1 MKKYAQLPVII
12 GFIGLLATLLLVSCQ
27 GPVGEQGPS
36 GPPGPQGQQ
45 GEQGPAGPPGEPL
58 VAPLPP
64 GDGLSS
70 EITAASIDDNHIVTV
85 TFTLATQD
93 GTPLHMD
100 DVDRVRFGVAR
111 LVVDEETEY
120 THYANYFTQEVSGS
134 EYEFGGV
141 TQSPELETVSQPTFD
156 GDGTVAEVEPG
167 LYTYTFSQPLDE
179 TYDPAATHLIG
190 AQITRGLLSAN
201 PTFTFVPDGE
211 TSPLT
216 RQISLTETCNQ
227 CHQEGLNAHGG
238 GRDEYQLCQLCH
250 TPQNVDPETGNSLDL
265 KVMVHQIHDGANLP
279 SVMDGGAYYIVGFRQ
294 SIHDY
299 STVTFPQ
306 DVRSCATCHTG
317 SDGDNFKNAPNVAA
331 CTSCHDN
338 VNPSTSDN
346 HPGRPK
352 TDVQCLDCHLNEDEE
367 FDDETISGAHTIPRF
382 STRLSGVNFEIV
394 SVSDI
399 APGSAPAVTFKITDN
414 EGTPINPEDMDYLA
428 LTLAGPTRDYSQRVT
443 EVLFPVAENAD
454 SPALEDMGERAYQYV
469 FQYALPADAAG
480 TYAVS
485 IEGYMMEKLS
495 RVSDEIRV
503 AGFNPV
509 YYVSLDAGSVTP
521 RREVI
526 SRDQCNSCHGDLAQH
541 GDVRQ
546 NTEYCVMCHN
556 ANATDEARRPDEAM
570 PPATVD
576 FRAMIHR
583 IHSGANASQPVQFYG
598 FGNTLHDFSQVA
610 LPTDIANCQTCHLA
624 GTYNMA
630 ALTDLLPSTVTQAGE
645 VVNAVP
651 AITSVCTACHDSSA
665 ASGHAQ
671 LQTTGNLVE
680 TCVVCHGT
688 SREFDTG
695 LIHP

>member
-1 MKKYAQLPVII
+1 MKKIAQLPVII
-12 GFIGLLATLLLVSCQ
+12 GFIGLLTALVLASCQ
-27 GPVGEQGPS
+27 GPIGEQ
-36 GPPGPQGQQ
+36 GPPGPQGPQ
-45 GEQGPAGPPGEPL
+45 GEPGPIGPPGEPL

-70 EITAASIDDNHIVTV
+70 EITAASIDDSHIVTV
-85 TFTLATQD
+85 TFTLTAQD
-93 GTPLHMD
+93 GTPLQPE
-100 DVDRVRFGVAR
+100 DVERLRFGIAR

-134 EYEFGGV
+134 AYEFGG
-141 TQSPELETVSQPTFD
+141 TIQSPVLETVSQPTFD
-156 GDGTVAEVEPG
+156 GDGTVTEVEPG

-190 AQITRGLLSAN
+190 AQITRGTFSAN

-211 TSPLT
+211 TPTLT
-216 RQISLTETCNQ
+216 RQISVTETCNQ

-265 KVMVHQIHDGANLP
+265 KVMVHQVHNGANLP
-279 SVMDGGAYYIVGFRQ
+279 SVVDGGAYYIVGFRQ
-294 SIHDY
+294 SVHDY
-299 STVTFPQ
+299 STVAFPQ
-306 DVRSCATCHTG
+306 DTRSCATCHTG
-317 SDGDNFKNAPNVAA
+317 SEGDNYKNAPSNAA

-338 VNPSTSDN
+338 VDPSTSDN

-394 SVSDI
+394 SVSDV
-399 APGSAPAVTFKITDN
+399 APGSAPAVTFKITNN
-414 EGTPINPEDMDYLA
+414 ESEVINPADMDYLA
-428 LTLAGPTRDYSQRVT
+428 LTLAGPTSDYSQRVT
-443 EVLFPVAENAD
+443 EVLFPLAENAD
-454 SPALEDMGERAYQYV
+454 SPVIEDMGEGIYRYV

-485 IEGYMMEKLS
+485 IEGYTMEKLS

-509 YYVSLDAGSVTP
+509 YYVSLDDRSVTP

-526 SRDQCNSCHGDLAQH
+526 SRDQCNACHGDLAQH

-556 ANATDEARRPDEAM
+556 ATATDEARRPAEAM

-576 FRAMIHR
+576 FRVMIHR
-583 IHSGANASQPVQFYG
+583 IHSGVNASRPVQFYG
-598 FGNTLHDFSQVA
+598 FGNVLQDFSQVA
-610 LPTDIANCQTCHLA
+610 LPTGIANCQTCHLA
-624 GTYNMA
+624 GTYSMA

-645 VVNAVP
+645 VVNTIP

-688 SREFDTG
+688 GREFDTG
-695 LIHP
+695 VTHP

>member
-1 MKKYAQLPVII
+1 MKKFAQLPVII
-12 GFIGLLATLLLVSCQ
+12 GCIGLITALLLASCQ
-27 GPVGEQGPS
+27 GPVGEQGPPGS
-36 GPPGPQGQQ
+36 QGPQGSP
-45 GEQGPAGPPGEPL
+45 GEPGPAGPPGDSFA
-58 VAPLPP
+58 APLPP
-64 GDGLSS
+64 PEGLSS
-70 EITAASIDDNHIVTV
+70 EITAASIDDNRIVTV
-85 TFTLATQD
+85 TFTLAAQD
-93 GTPLHMD
+93 GSPLRLE
-100 DVDRVRFGVAR
+100 DVEHLRFGIAR
-111 LVVDEETEY
+111 LVVNEETEY
-120 THYANYFTQEVSGS
+120 THYVNYFTQEVSGS
-134 EYEFGGV
+134 EYEFGGE
-141 TQSPELETVSQPTFD
+141 TQSPALETVNQPTFD

-179 TYDPAATHLIG
+179 TYDPTAAHLIG
-190 AQITRGLLSAN
+190 AQITRSPSSAN

-211 TSPLT
+211 TPLLT
-216 RQISLTETCNQ
+216 RQISMTETCNQ
-227 CHQEGLNAHGG
+227 CHQDGLNAHGG

-265 KVMVHQIHDGANLP
+265 QVMVHQIHDGANLP
-279 SVMDGGAYYIVGFRQ
+279 SVVDGGAYYIVGFRQ
-294 SIHDY
+294 SVHDY
-299 STVTFPQ
+299 STVAFPQ
-306 DVRSCATCHTG
+306 DTRSCATCHTG
-317 SDGDNFKNAPNVAA
+317 SDGDNYKNAPSNAA

-338 VNPSTSDN
+338 VDPSTSDN

-394 SVSDI
+394 SVSDA
-399 APGSAPAVTFKITDN
+399 APGSSPAVTFKITNNDG
-414 EGTPINPEDMDYLA
+414 EVINPEDMDYLA
-428 LTLAGPTRDYSQRVT
+428 LTLAGPTSDYSQRVT
-443 EVLFPVAENAD
+443 EVLFSSSGNTAAPTLNDAGDDATT
-454 SPALEDMGERAYQYV
+454 YTFQYV
-469 FQYALPADAAG
+469 FPADAKD

-485 IEGYMMEKLS
+485 IEGYVMEKLS

-509 YYVSLDAGSVTP
+509 YYVSLDGGSVTP
-521 RREVI
+521 RREIV
-526 SRDQCNSCHGDLAQH
+526 SHDQCNACHGDLAQH

-556 ANATDEARRPDEAM
+556 ANATDEARRPDQAM

-576 FRAMIHR
+576 FRVMVHR
-583 IHSGANASQPVQFYG
+583 IHSGANASRPVQFYG
-598 FGNTLHDFSQVA
+598 FGDELHDFSKVA
-610 LPTDIANCQTCHLA
+610 LPTELTNCQTCHLA
-624 GTYNMA
+624 DTYNMA
-630 ALTDLLPSTVTQAGE
+630 TLTDLLPSTITQAGE

-688 SREFDTG
+688 GREFDTG
-695 LIHP
+695 MTHP